1 MLLAEDFRAIARDAL
16 RGRWLRAA
24 GVGLLAGLLGAGIDG
39 TSVNL
44 NTDILDGAAA
54 LFQSDFF
61 YRYRIFFMIGG
72 AMFLVYVLVCLVI
85 GGAATLGYARYNLDL
100 VDGKDPDV
108 TELFSQFHRIWQGF
122 CLQFLRFLYTFL
134 WSLLFVIPGIIAQY
148 RYSMA
153 AYILAENPEM
163 TAGEAIT
170 RSKELMVGNKLRFF
184 CLGFSFIGWVFL
196 CTAPI
201 ILIGGI
207 AAGPMVVRSTGAAIA
222 LMAIGTLLSYICLMF
237 LTPYMEAANAAFYR
251 DISRPAAEPEQA
263 EETALPQQIF

>member
-39 TSVNL
+39 ASVNL
-44 NTDILDGAAA
+44 NTDNLDSAAA
-54 LFQSDFF
+54 FFRSDFF
-61 YRYRIFFMIGG
+61 YQYQIFFMVGG
-72 AMFLVYVLVCLVI
+72 AMALVYALIRLVI

-170 RSKELMVGNKLRFF
+170 RSKELMAGNKLRLF
-184 CLGFSFIGWVFL
+184 CLGFSFIGWVLL
-196 CTAPI
+196 CAAPI
-201 ILIGGI
+201 ILFGGI
-207 AAGPMVVRSTGAAIA
+207 AAGPMAVGSTGAVIA
-222 LMAIGTLLSYICLMF
+222 LFAIGTLLSYICLMF

>member
-44 NTDILDGAAA
+44 NTDSLDGAAA

-122 CLQFLRFLYTFL
+122 CLQFLVRDLRVQLLHEFFHDEVCFGLFISGFPHFRFHFGQFL
-134 WSLLFVIPGIIAQY
+134 CFVQVDRAVDQ
-148 RYSMA
+148 RV
-153 AYILAENPEM
+153 ILHVVLGLQQEVVIQVLN
-163 TAGEAIT
+163 IF
-170 RSKELMVGNKLRFF
+170 LRHINVIFPDVFRKCLFF
-184 CLGFSFIGWVFL
+184 CHETTSLSG
-196 CTAPI
+196 
-201 ILIGGI
+201 
-207 AAGPMVVRSTGAAIA
+207 AGVSA
-222 LMAIGTLLSYICLMF
+222 
-237 LTPYMEAANAAFYR
+237 
-251 DISRPAAEPEQA
+251 RPASVVSRVEATDA
-263 EETALPQQIF
+263 ALSSARRLTLTGSMMPLFTMSTYVSVSTS